1 MISGGGCA
9 SRVAPVPGTVA
20 MRFDTIIFGG
30 TVVNADGRRRADV
43 AIRGH
48 RVAAVDRGLA
58 RQAAPRTTLID
69 ARGKVV
75 IPGAVDAHVHL
86 ELPCGDRVSSDDWN
100 TGPRAAAHG
109 GVTTLIDFATPA
121 PGESLEEAVRRF
133 RALAEGRPCIDYA
146 CHVSITDWDRQGGE
160 LPRMVAMG
168 CPTFKAYMTYG
179 RRGLMSDD
187 RALYNALEACRRLNA
202 MLLVHAESDALI
214 EEFIARF
221 HTPEMMR
228 RYGARLHAMTRP
240 DFLEAEPIQRVL
252 TWAGATG
259 GRLYI
264 VHVSSGSG
272 AELVRTARARGIHAF
287 AETCPQYLVL
297 DDSVF
302 RRPDGHR
309 YICTPQVRKKTDA
322 QRLWQG
328 LRRGEISVVATDH
341 CPFTAA
347 QRDSWGGDW
356 TKAPSGLPGTETLIP
371 LLFTHG
377 VRKKRITLQ
386 RMVALCCANPARL
399 MGLYPAKGLIAP
411 GSDADICIIDPRRRT
426 RVVPARME
434 TGADWSPYQN
444 WLLAGFP
451 EWTLCRGRVIVR
463 DYRVLNNDGWG
474 RWIPRRKPGS
484 QP

>member
-1 MISGGGCA
+1 
-9 SRVAPVPGTVA
+9 
-20 MRFDTIIFGG
+20 MRLDTIIFGG

-43 AIRGH
+43 GIR
-48 RVAAVDRGLA
+48 RQRIAAVDRELA
-58 RQAAPRTTLID
+58 RQAGPRTRLID
-69 ARGKVV
+69 ARGKYV

-86 ELPCGDRVSSDDWN
+86 ELQSGDRVSSDDWS

-121 PGESLEEAVRRF
+121 PGASLEEAVGKLRD
-133 RALAEGRPCIDYA
+133 LADGRPCIDYG
-146 CHVSITDWDRQGGE
+146 CHVCITAWDRQGHE
-160 LPRMVAMG
+160 LPRMVELG
-168 CPTFKAYMTYG
+168 CPTFKVFMTYS

-187 RALYNALEACRRLNA
+187 RALYNALEACRRLGA
-202 MLLVHAESDALI
+202 MLLVHAESDAVL
-214 EEFIARF
+214 EELIARF

-228 RYGARLHAMTRP
+228 KHGARLHAMTRP
-240 DFLEAEPIQRVL
+240 NFIEAEAVQRIL
-252 TWAGATG
+252 TWAQATR

-264 VHVSSGSG
+264 VHLSTGEG
-272 AELVRTARARGIHAF
+272 AELLRAARTRGVQAF

-309 YICTPQVRKKTDA
+309 YICSPQVKKKADT

-356 TKAPSGLPGTETLIP
+356 TNAPSGLPGTETLVP

-377 VRKKRITLQ
+377 VLKKRITLS
-386 RMVALCCANPARL
+386 RLVALCCANPARL
-399 MGLYPAKGLIAP
+399 MGLYPAKGVIAR
-411 GSDADICIIDPRRRT
+411 GADADLCIIDPRHRI
-426 RVVPARME
+426 RVVPDRME
-434 TGADWSPYQN
+434 TRADWSPYQN

-451 EWTLCRGRVIVR
+451 EWTLCRGRVIVQ
-463 DYRVLNNDGWG
+463 DYRVLDAAGWG
-474 RWIPRRKPGS
+474 RWIPRRKPAALT
-484 QP
+484 